1 MGAAFYC
8 GFAFGDLVTYIP
20 LLVVGLSECWLRRL
34 WARVVSGMALGTTV
48 YWPVVSLAAVVA
60 ERRADEWN
68 LPNETAAEFVNLL
81 SAANQVI
88 GEGSRKTSAVVDEVR
103 LATFADHDAIIR
115 SDRGH

>member
-1 MGAAFYC
+1 MGAAFYY

-20 LLVVGLSECWLRRL
+20 LLVVGLSGCWLRRF
-34 WARVVSGMALGTTV
+34 WARVVSDMALGTTV

-68 LPNETAAEFVNLL
+68 LPNDTAIEFVNLL

-88 GEGSRKTSAVVDEVR
+88 GEGSRKTSALLVMKKKR
-103 LATFADHDAIIR
+103 
-115 SDRGH
+115 

>member
-1 MGAAFYC
+1 M
-8 GFAFGDLVTYIP
+8 
-20 LLVVGLSECWLRRL
+20 
-34 WARVVSGMALGTTV
+34 

-68 LPNETAAEFVNLL
+68 LPNETAAEFANLL

-88 GEGSRKTSAVVDEVR
+88 GEGSRKTSAVVDEAR

-115 SDRGH
+115 SVRGH